1 MSRKRFPWLSGNADV
16 KLDLST
22 SIGWP
27 IHRWVTL
34 NRLELN
40 LGPLVGLPLDLP
52 LADWHLVAYT
62 FIYPR
67 VQRKPAGT
75 CIESPTN
82 RESNRDISLISDER
96 DRQGK
101 VLRLVAL

>member
-1 MSRKRFPWLSGNADV
+1 MSSF
-16 KLDLST
+16 DLST

-34 NRLELN
+34 NRLELK

-52 LADWHLVAYT
+52 LADCHLVAYT

-75 CIESPTN
+75 CTESPTN